1 MNKILG
7 YIAVTLFFAAGTLL
21 ALGYLRSGSAP
32 QPLPW
37 DGGEIRVGYSSE
49 PPYAFRTPAGEV
61 TGVGP
66 ETAKAV
72 LARLGNPR
80 IRWVLLNFGQ
90 ALAALEAGQIDLLAN
105 GLFITPERA
114 ARVLFTLPYVRV
126 GQGLLVQRGNPRKLA
141 SYEDVATS
149 PDIVA
154 AVLDGSVEQS
164 ALLAMGVSRQR
175 LFVIPDPGA
184 GLAAVRSGR
193 ADCLALS
200 GPTVRWLAGESQ
212 DEAEEARPFAQPA
225 ALPAGE
231 SALALRKADAR
242 LAEAMDVALRDV
254 VGSDALAAR
263 IAPLGFGRQNLP
275 PWSLSR

>member
-1 MNKILG
+1 MNKIWG

-21 ALGYLRSGSAP
+21 ALAYLRSGSVP
-32 QPLPW
+32 QSPPW
-37 DGGEIRVGYSSE
+37 DGEDIRVGYSSE

-72 LARLGNPR
+72 LARLGAPR
-80 IRWVLLNFGQ
+80 IRWVLLDFGQ

-114 ARVLFTLPYVRV
+114 GRVLFSLPYARV
-126 GQGLLVQRGNPRKLA
+126 GQSLLVRQGNPRKLA
-141 SYEDVATS
+141 SYEDVAAA
-149 PDIVA
+149 PDVIA
-154 AVLDGSVEQS
+154 AVLDGSVEEN
-164 ALLAMGVSRQR
+164 ALLAMGLPRQR
-175 LFVIPDPGA
+175 LFVVPDPGA

-212 DEAEEARPFAQPA
+212 GEAEEAKPFVQPA

-231 SALALRKADAR
+231 SAFALRKADAR
-242 LAEAMDVALRDV
+242 LAEAMNVALRDV
-254 VGSDALAAR
+254 VGSPSLAAR
-263 IAPLGFGRQNLP
+263 IEPLGFGRQNLP
-275 PWSLSR
+275 LWSLSR